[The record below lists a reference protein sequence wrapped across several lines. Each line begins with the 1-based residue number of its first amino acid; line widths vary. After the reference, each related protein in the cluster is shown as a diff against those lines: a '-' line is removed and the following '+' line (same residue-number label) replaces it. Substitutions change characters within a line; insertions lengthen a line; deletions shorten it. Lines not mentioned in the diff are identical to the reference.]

1 MGSDAEDQCRL
12 MMGHLVS
19 YTSRDELNTVWSNFN
34 NYSETFWIGL
44 RQNVNGG
51 WTWTDGRPVDFT
63 WWNTGEPNNKG
74 DENEGEDCAEQA
86 GDLGKWNDIRCSW
99 LRGFICRIPKVI
111 GTDENGGAV
120 RYTTPAPGPTT
131 KYTNGAAVVIGVI
144 IYCKKQGNSTAH
156 KITDTAS
163 DFSSGFV
170 NKLYSVTNKSPSS
183 ASQSD
188 GVSFE
193 KNMGSISD
201 DYDA

>member
-51 WTWTDGRPVDFT
+51 WAWTDGRPGDFT

-74 DENEGEDCAEQA
+74 DENE
-86 GDLGKWNDIRCSW
+86 
-99 LRGFICRIPKVI
+99 
-111 GTDENGGAV
+111 GAV

-131 KYTNGAAVVIGVI
+131 KYTNGAAVVIGILIAIVVLILGVIGGI

-156 KITDTAS
+156 KITD
-163 DFSSGFV
+163 
-170 NKLYSVTNKSPSS
+170 
-183 ASQSD
+183 
-188 GVSFE
+188 
-193 KNMGSISD
+193 
-201 DYDA
+201 

>member
-1 MGSDAEDQCRL
+1 MQ
-12 MMGHLVS
+12 
-19 YTSRDELNTVWSNFN
+19 
-34 NYSETFWIGL
+34 
-44 RQNVNGG
+44 
-51 WTWTDGRPVDFT
+51 
-63 WWNTGEPNNKG
+63 
-74 DENEGEDCAEQA
+74 
-86 GDLGKWNDIRCSW
+86 
-99 LRGFICRIPKVI
+99 IPKVI

-131 KYTNGAAVVIGVI
+131 KYTNGAAVVIGILIAIVVLILGVIGGI

-163 DFSSGFV
+163 DFSSGFA